1 VFLTAQ
7 HQTRGNLAVN
17 RGVGAQLLINTPGP
31 VTNQITLGRLHAPWF
46 TDGGPVALRV
56 GVGNNGTAH
65 RDYLPPRLLHATA
78 GGQRVDF
85 PSFTVLRGSAR
96 ELTTSWDNPP
106 WVCIC
111 RARVATDD
119 GNGRQ
124 IVATA
129 RIIVFP
135 ARATAG
141 LLLLVVG
148 ISLLGR
154 GLRRRNTHSRKAAL
168 DRARQDAY
176 DQARRDL
183 NSAQPSS

>member
-1 VFLTAQ
+1 M
-7 HQTRGNLAVN
+7 
-17 RGVGAQLLINTPGP
+17 
-31 VTNQITLGRLHAPWF
+31 
-46 TDGGPVALRV
+46 
-56 GVGNNGTAH
+56 
-65 RDYLPPRLLHATA
+65 
-78 GGQRVDF
+78 DF

-96 ELTTSWDNPP
+96 ELTTSWDSPP

-119 GNGRQ
+119 GNGHQ

-154 GLRRRNTHSRKAAL
+154 GLHRRNTHSGKAAL

-176 DQARRDL
+176 NQARRDL
-183 NSAQPSS
+183 NMA